1 MHPSTTFIWD
11 DQSQIN
17 QVVVDTPIEVDR
29 PVFGVVFTSE
39 KGPEDFKRT
48 VTKDDFQAW
57 YGTHIDFERHGQALL
72 MADQI
77 VQNGGRLFCK
87 RVVAEDA
94 KLANICVVAYVN
106 KKNVQKTDEN
116 GKALFRDNTTGEETT
131 SSINST
137 PIMVQT
143 AEIEYRLQSVDMVS
157 NDPSAYAQAMQ
168 SVHVH
173 TGLGNSGVYPLF
185 LITDIGRG
193 VSSKRFRMYINEA
206 SKRPYVYSSYILEV
220 MEETDDSTIETLESF
235 VVSLNPDIRESGK
248 NMGIDTVINTQA
260 SKQIRARVFPSYWN
274 EFYKN
279 IAYIAGLD
287 EKDTARCDLLFAT
300 DRWGKQLQNV
310 TITGA
315 SIAFDDVSGISLLN
329 GSNGEFGDN
338 PMDNKDYY
346 YKQIQKVWNGTC
358 ENGDTIY
365 DVDNSRIDVIFDCN
379 YPDYIKRS
387 IEELVSF
394 RQDCNFFEDMGTDLS
409 SYDAVKNAVNNL
421 PDSTRTKFVGVYCNY
436 WDILDPYSGKQI
448 TVTSTYNLALKFV
461 DHYINGVNRPFC
473 GQAYNIVFDDVIDGT
488 INFTPKIT
496 PKNGDQKQFFDDNR
510 INYATYYDGVLTM
523 DSEYTA
529 QNSYTQLSWI
539 NNVLMVE
546 YIIRQIRRTCP
557 VNRYKFLDGEDLEQ
571 YKASVE
577 AVISN
582 YSSNFKSISIE
593 YVNDDNY
600 NRNKIF
606 YAVIKVAF
614 RDFVQAEI
622 FKIEAILGD

>member
-1 MHPSTTFIWD
+1 MHPGTTFIWD

-17 QVVVDTPIEVDR
+17 QIVVSTPIEVDR
-29 PVFGVVFTSE
+29 PVFGAVFTSD
-39 KGPEDFKRT
+39 KGPEEFKRA
-48 VTKDDFQAW
+48 VTEDDFVAW

-72 MADQI
+72 TADQ
-77 VQNGGRLFCK
+77 VVREGGRLFCK

-94 KLANICVVAYVN
+94 KLANICVVAYVD
-106 KKNVQKTDEN
+106 KKNIQKTDEN

-193 VSSKRFRMYINEA
+193 VSSKRFRIYSNEA
-206 SKRPYVYSSYILEV
+206 AKKPYVYASYVLQV

-248 NMGIDTVINTQA
+248 NMCIDTVINTQA
-260 SKQIRARVFPSYWN
+260 SKQIRARVFPAYWN

-287 EKDTARCDLLFAT
+287 EKDTARCDLLFAN

-310 TITGA
+310 SITGT

-329 GSNGEFGDN
+329 GSNGQFGDS
-338 PMDNKDYY
+338 PMANEDYY
-346 YKQIQKVWNGTC
+346 YQQVQKVWNGTC
-358 ENGDTIY
+358 EDGDTIY

-379 YPDYIKRS
+379 YPDFIKRS

-394 RQDCNFFEDMGTDLS
+394 RQDCNFFEDMGTDVS
-409 SYDAVKNAVNNL
+409 SYEAVVDAVENL
-421 PDSTRTKFVGVYCNY
+421 PDSTRTKFVGVYANY

-448 TVTSTYNLALKFV
+448 TVTSTYNLAIRFV

-473 GQAYNIVFDDVIDGT
+473 GQAYNIIFDEVIDGT

-529 QNSYTQLSWI
+529 QNAYTQLSWI

-557 VNRYKFLDGEDLEQ
+557 INRYKFLDGEDLEQ
-571 YKASVE
+571 YKAAVE
-577 AVISN
+577 AVIAN
-582 YSSNFKSISIE
+582 YSSNFKSITID
-593 YVNDDNY
+593 YVQDDNY
-600 NRNKIF
+600 DRNKIF
-606 YAVIKVAF
+606 YAVIQVSF